1 MDNSNKTKFVAE
13 NDVVGFENWLM
24 DPGATSHVA
33 KTTKKMFILKTAI
46 DGECVTVGSNKTL
59 KATAIKGVLDNHAG
73 RLISVWRYMSM
84 KKSLWAEKTGQ
95 TTKFY
100 KETDGLTYLK
110 ARCAFQFWRSV
121 ETRSFRKFGHMTEKL
136 VQSLHKSQGIEPTGE
151 WAVCR
156 CCARVKATQK
166 RTDRSRQRRLKNVAK
181 TCIWIQPYGP
191 YTKTVAGSQYLFKI
205 ATQW

>member
-73 RLISVWRYMSM
+73 RLISV
-84 KKSLWAEKTGQ
+84 
-95 TTKFY
+95 
-100 KETDGLTYLK
+100 
-110 ARCAFQFWRSV
+110 
-121 ETRSFRKFGHMTEKL
+121 
-136 VQSLHKSQGIEPTGE
+136 
-151 WAVCR
+151 
-156 CCARVKATQK
+156 
-166 RTDRSRQRRLKNVAK
+166 
-181 TCIWIQPYGP
+181 
-191 YTKTVAGSQYLFKI
+191 
-205 ATQW
+205 